1 MSDAPLPGVFQL
13 TPLNPDFNADP
24 HKLTLANLNP
34 ALEIALK
41 WAEAN
46 KVTVWQ
52 TVDGVTSK
60 LPNGGV
66 KPDGDGGSATGAL
79 ACMTLLLWGSIH
91 SLITAGRSTP

>member
-1 MSDAPLPGVFQL
+1 MAALPDGPSNGDVL
-13 TPLNPDFNADP
+13 ITKEGGRYLLSIIPHP
-24 HKLTLANLNP
+24 HKLTLANLSP

-60 LPNGGV
+60 LPNGGP
-66 KPDGDGGSATGAL
+66 KRDQGT
-79 ACMTLLLWGSIH
+79 
-91 SLITAGRSTP
+91 